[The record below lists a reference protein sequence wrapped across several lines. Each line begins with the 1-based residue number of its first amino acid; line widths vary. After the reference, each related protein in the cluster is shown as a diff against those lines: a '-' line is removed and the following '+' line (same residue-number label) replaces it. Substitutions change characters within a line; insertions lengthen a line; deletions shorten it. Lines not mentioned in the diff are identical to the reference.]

1 MTVQINRS
9 LFRDKSTL
17 ILREMLHHPDREWKV
32 RDFLKKCR
40 ISIGLASRTL
50 SFLDKLG
57 FVERVNRGRI
67 GYTRL
72 IKKKEL
78 LELWVENYDFSLNK
92 VQSFY
97 SPDGKI
103 LEKIR
108 IFLEKKGLDEFYA
121 LTLHTGANFITSYM
135 FTEDIHIYLNHSGF
149 YKIISEMQDRI
160 LLKRLVRGGNV
171 HFIYPYYRNSVFHNV
186 RKIATYRVVSNLQLY
201 LDLYNFAPRG
211 REHSEYLKNALERKG
226 EPFE

>member
-17 ILREMLHHPDREWKV
+17 ILREMLHTPDREWKV
-32 RDFLKKCR
+32 RDFVKKCR
-40 ISIGLASRTL
+40 ISIGLISRTL

-78 LELWVENYDFSLNK
+78 LELWIKNYDFSLNK

-97 SPDGKI
+97 SPDEKI
-103 LEKIR
+103 LEKVR
-108 IFLEKKGLDEFYA
+108 NFFREKDLDEFYA

-135 FTEDIHIYLNHSGF
+135 FTEDIHIYLNHHSF
-149 YKIISEMQDRI
+149 DKIISEIQDRV
-160 LLKRLVRGGNV
+160 LLKQLVRGGNV
-171 HFIYPYYRNSVFHNV
+171 NFVYPYYRNSVFHNV
-186 RKIATYRVVSNLQLY
+186 RKITKYRVVSNLQLY

-211 REHSEYLKNALERKG
+211 REHGEYLRNVLERKG
-226 EPFE
+226 ATI

>member
-1 MTVQINRS
+1 MAVQINRS

-17 ILREMLHHPDREWKV
+17 ILREILHAPDREWKV
-32 RDFLKKCR
+32 RDLVKKCR

-57 FVERVNRGRI
+57 FVERVNQGRI

-78 LELWVENYDFSLNK
+78 LELWIKNYDFSLNK
-92 VQSFY
+92 LYSFY
-97 SPDGKI
+97 SPDKKI
-103 LEKIR
+103 LGKVR
-108 IFLEKKGLDEFYA
+108 NFLKEKGLDELYA
-121 LTLHTGANFITSYM
+121 LTLHTGANLITSYM
-135 FTEDIHIYLNHSGF
+135 FTEDIHLYLNHYNF
-149 YKIISEMQDRI
+149 YKIISEMQDSV
-160 LLKRLVRGGNV
+160 LLKQLVVGGNV

-186 RKIATYRVVSNLQLY
+186 RKITKYRVVSNLQLY

-211 REHSEYLKNALERKG
+211 REHAEYLRNALERKG
-226 EPFE
+226 EII

>member
-17 ILREMLHHPDREWKV
+17 ILREMLDTPDREWKV
-32 RDFLKKCR
+32 RDFVKKCR
-40 ISIGLASRTL
+40 ISIGLISRTL

-78 LELWVENYDFSLNK
+78 LELWIKNYDFSLNK

-97 SPDGKI
+97 SPDEKI
-103 LEKIR
+103 LEKVR
-108 IFLEKKGLDEFYA
+108 NFFREKDLDEFYA

-135 FTEDIHIYLNHSGF
+135 FTEDIHIYLNHQSF
-149 YKIISEMQDRI
+149 DKIISEMQDRV
-160 LLKRLVRGGNV
+160 LLKQLVRGGNV
-171 HFIYPYYRNSVFHNV
+171 NFVYPYYRNSVFHNV
-186 RKIATYRVVSNLQLY
+186 RKITKYRVVSNLQLY

-211 REHSEYLKNALERKG
+211 REHGEYLRNVLERKG
-226 EPFE
+226 ATI

>member
-17 ILREMLHHPDREWKV
+17 ILREMLHAPDREWKV
-32 RDFLKKCR
+32 RDLVKKCR

-57 FVERVNRGRI
+57 FVERVNQGRI

-78 LELWVENYDFSLNK
+78 LELWLKNYDFSLNK
-92 VQSFY
+92 VYSFY
-97 SPDGKI
+97 SPDKKI
-103 LEKIR
+103 LGKVRNFFRE
-108 IFLEKKGLDEFYA
+108 KGLDEFYA
-121 LTLHTGANFITSYM
+121 LTLHTGTNLITSYM
-135 FTEDIHIYLNHSGF
+135 LTEDIHIYLNHYNF

-160 LLKRLVRGGNV
+160 LLKQLVVGGNV
-171 HFIYPYYRNSVFHNV
+171 HFVYPYYRNSVFHNV
-186 RKIATYRVVSNLQLY
+186 RKITKYRVVSNLQLY

-211 REHSEYLKNALERKG
+211 REHSEYLRNVLERKG
-226 EPFE
+226 ETI

>member
-1 MTVQINRS
+1 MNVQINRS

-17 ILREMLHHPDREWKV
+17 ILREILHAPDREWKV
-32 RDFLKKCR
+32 RDLVRKCR

-57 FVERVNRGRI
+57 FVERVNQGRI

-78 LELWVENYDFSLNK
+78 LELWIKNYDFSLNK
-92 VQSFY
+92 TQSFY
-97 SPDGKI
+97 SPDKKI
-103 LEKIR
+103 LGKVR
-108 IFLEKKGLDEFYA
+108 NFLKEKGLDEFYA
-121 LTLHTGANFITSYM
+121 LTLHTGANLITSYM
-135 FTEDIHIYLNHSGF
+135 LTEDIHIYLNHYNF
-149 YKIISEMQDRI
+149 YKIISEMQDRV
-160 LLKRLVRGGNV
+160 LLKQLVAGGNV

-201 LDLYNFAPRG
+201 LDLYDFAPRG
-211 REHSEYLKNALERKG
+211 REHGEYLRNVLERKG
-226 EPFE
+226 EII